1 MKKLFFVL
9 LALSLTYASA
19 KAQDVEEGYGPEPG
33 ELLIEIT
40 GTPFVGSSLL
50 NFGMF
55 RARYLVSYVVVPR
68 VGVYMD
74 INNSSSTPDLV
85 TNNSTYM
92 IAPGVEFHLQNEGKF
107 RSFVAVDVMAG
118 MRNTSLR
125 STTGSSVVGA
135 TSRPS
140 SNNQNLSNRGYMQ
153 VGANVGF
160 GADYHF
166 NSRFYIGM
174 EVGLQLIR
182 QLNSEITVDGELYQE
197 STISNFGN
205 VNTSNSFRIGFK
217 LL

>member
-9 LALSLTYASA
+9 LALSMTYASVM
-19 KAQDVEEGYGPEPG
+19 AQDLEEGYGPEPG

-107 RSFVAVDVMAG
+107 RSFVAVDAMAG

-140 SNNQNLSNRGYMQ
+140 SNNQNLSNRGYIQ

-182 QLNSEITVDGELYQE
+182 QMNSEITVDGELYQK
-197 STISNFGN
+197 STISNFGS

>member
-1 MKKLFFVL
+1 
-9 LALSLTYASA
+9 
-19 KAQDVEEGYGPEPG
+19 
-33 ELLIEIT
+33 
-40 GTPFVGSSLL
+40 
-50 NFGMF
+50 MF

-74 INNSSSTPDLV
+74 IYNSSSTPDLV

-107 RSFVAVDVMAG
+107 RSFVAVDALAG

-125 STTGSSVVGA
+125 STTGPSVVGA

-153 VGANVGF
+153 VGANIGF

-182 QLNSEITVDGELYQE
+182 QMNSEITVDGELYQE
-197 STISNFGN
+197 STISNFGS